1 MTPPEPRR
9 SRRRQLGRKPLAFL
23 AKTVIC
29 AAFIAVVWAPPP
41 APAGAEPNP
50 GGGDPNPFGGLSCSC
65 VQTAPGS
72 PGQRQ
77 QISKGILRGLSV
89 GRREPNLATSPAK
102 PPP

>member
-23 AKTVIC
+23 AKAVIC
-29 AAFIAVVWAPPP
+29 AAFIAVVWAPQP

-50 GGGDPNPFGGLSCSC
+50 GGDPNPFGGLSCSC
-65 VQTAPGS
+65 AQTAPADS

-77 QISKGILRGLSV
+77 QISKGIQRGLSV